1 MVVKTIDI
9 QIDDRGYGEATFSAS
24 GYLETLSTPMNT
36 ITTYNILCVSSTTP
50 QDIVCD
56 MRNIMGGLYAIRR
69 RVHDQTGRYAESDY
83 DKIYMSGKYNIQIDG
98 AVPQST
104 MQLTV
109 VVN

>member
-1 MVVKTIDI
+1 M
-9 QIDDRGYGEATFSAS
+9 
-24 GYLETLSTPMNT
+24 
-36 ITTYNILCVSSTTP
+36 LCVNSTIQ

-56 MRNIMGGLYAIRR
+56 IKNIKGGLYAIRR
-69 RVHDQTGRYAESDY
+69 KVHDQTGHYAESDY

-104 MQLTV
+104 MQITV